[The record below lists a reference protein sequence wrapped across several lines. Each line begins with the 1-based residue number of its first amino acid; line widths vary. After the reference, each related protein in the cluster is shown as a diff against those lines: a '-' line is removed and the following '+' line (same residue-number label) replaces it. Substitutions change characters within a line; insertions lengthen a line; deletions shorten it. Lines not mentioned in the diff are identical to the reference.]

1 MFNFDFIKKKRKK
14 TNTIPFTAE
23 IHIDPLILREAS
35 GTASS
40 SKESLYWRNI

>member
-23 IHIDPLILREAS
+23 IQIDPLILREAS

-40 SKESLYWRNI
+40 

>member
-23 IHIDPLILREAS
+23 MHIDPLIPGESLGA
-35 GTASS
+35 ASS
-40 SKESLYWRNI
+40 LKESLY

>member
-14 TNTIPFTAE
+14 TNTIPFTSE

-35 GTASS
+35 GTASYL
-40 SKESLYWRNI
+40 KELLY